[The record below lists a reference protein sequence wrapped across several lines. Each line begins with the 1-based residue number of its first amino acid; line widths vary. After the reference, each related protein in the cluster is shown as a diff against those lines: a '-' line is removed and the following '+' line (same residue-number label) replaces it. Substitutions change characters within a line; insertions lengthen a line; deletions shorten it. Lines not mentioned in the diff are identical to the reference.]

1 LATALAFSLEAAAA
15 ESAANSPR
23 SIDVRAS
30 TDPFARIRQSM
41 AWEIAL
47 VPHTGPGK
55 SDEQIAKTQAAVRA
69 AADPRP
75 QLERLGW
82 LLVAKARASNDAGVY
97 KLAEQCALAIDAHGE
112 KNPGA
117 LLLRGHIAQSLHRFK
132 EAEAIARQLTAE
144 RELAFDYGLLG
155 DALADQGKLD
165 EAIRAYQRM
174 VDLRPELQSYG
185 RVAHVRWIRGDL
197 TGAIA
202 AAELAAGA
210 ASPQIPEP
218 AAWAYTRLAT
228 FHVQA
233 GSAARAEAACVSALQ
248 FIPEHAPALL
258 LQGRLRLAAGETAE
272 AVNLLRRA
280 AAKNPLPE
288 YQWTLADALRAA
300 GLVSEAD
307 TVGAELARTGVASDP
322 RTFAL
327 YLATRGQRPGLA
339 LRLATAELKERADVF
354 TYDAVAW
361 AQTASGDHAAAWSAM
376 ERALAE
382 GTKDARLF
390 LHAGVI
396 AARLG
401 RSEAADWL
409 QRARTLEALLLP
421 SEREHLAAA
430 AKLLPPKIAA
440 AQVRR

>member
-1 LATALAFSLEAAAA
+1 MLAAVLALLVEVAAA
-15 ESAANSPR
+15 ESA
-23 SIDVRAS
+23 RAS
-30 TDPFARIRQSM
+30 TDPFTRIRQSM

-47 VPHTGPGK
+47 VPHTGPEK

-82 LLVAKARASNDAGVY
+82 LLVAKARASNDAGFY

-112 KNPGA
+112 KNSGA

-132 EAEAIARQLTAE
+132 AAEAIARQLTSE

-174 VDLRPELQSYG
+174 VDLRPELQSYS
-185 RVAHVRWIRGDL
+185 RVAHVRWLGGDL

-210 ASPQIPEP
+210 ASPNMPEP
-218 AAWAYTRLAT
+218 TAWAYTRLAT
-228 FHVQA
+228 FHAQA
-233 GSAARAEAACVSALQ
+233 GEVAKAESACASALQ
-248 FIPEHAPALL
+248 FVPEYSPALL
-258 LQGRLRLAAGETAE
+258 LQGKLRLSSGDFVE
-272 AVNLLRRA
+272 AVKLLRRA

-288 YQWTLADALRAA
+288 YQWTLADALRVAD
-300 GLVSEAD
+300 LDHEAEAVE
-307 TVGAELARTGVASDP
+307 TELARMGAASDP

-327 YLATRGQRPGLA
+327 YLATRGLRPELA

-354 TYDAVAW
+354 THDAVAW
-361 AQTASGDHAAAWSAM
+361 AQSASGDLAAAWNSM
-376 ERALAE
+376 ERALAA

-401 RSEAADWL
+401 RSDAADWL
-409 QRARTLEALLLP
+409 ERARILEVLLLP

-430 AKLLPPKIAA
+430 AKLLSAKIAA
-440 AQVRR
+440 AEVSR